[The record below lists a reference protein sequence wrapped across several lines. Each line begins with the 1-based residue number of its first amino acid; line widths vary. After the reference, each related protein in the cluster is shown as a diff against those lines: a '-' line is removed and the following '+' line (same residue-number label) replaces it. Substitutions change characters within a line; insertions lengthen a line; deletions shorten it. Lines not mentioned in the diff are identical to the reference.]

1 MCIRTLILI
10 KNNDNKKVTRREK
23 AKETKQEKRVSLENL
38 TRYDGIV
45 REFTLCNFNLFDRV
59 IILS

>member
-1 MCIRTLILI
+1 M
-10 KNNDNKKVTRREK
+10 
-23 AKETKQEKRVSLENL
+23 RVSLENL

-45 REFTLCNFNLFDRV
+45 REFALLNFNLFDRI